1 MSKRKRGPATPAKA
15 MASAAFPGN
24 DEEDTRVELPDITPN
39 PKPRK
44 QRHVHTPSLGSP
56 TRESLGP
63 PPSRGTST
71 ERMSTDRELEKQ
83 LPTTPIR
90 VKNKVVFKSPHG
102 MNPEADYILPTI
114 FPMESGGLV
123 GRNSN
128 AVVRRA
134 LLGAKGSR
142 RSATPIPPYEPPS
155 DVFTPPREVF
165 LSPGPSK
172 NISKSLKRKGVNNRR
187 GPRANTTNL
196 LPAQVKQ
203 EVPDDIDLRAPMPP
217 PSPTDD
223 PLLLSGP
230 PEPEPGTNMVDEAP
244 LQEIDTAYDEQDQ
257 SVGADSMEMDDPY
270 DADVMPVRLFD
281 WDVGAADDGGWTDSD
296 DDGIDEGEGE
306 YTGKWKMIKV
316 PTKQDPPSSA
326 TRTRQ
331 ELWGRPISPY
341 PKTNSL
347 ELVSEEEEEEEEA
360 EAEEE
365 AEEEEVQR
373 LSLEPEHC
381 NSEDED
387 EKEERQVREMSMDFE
402 EETELLNPDSRDA
415 VSDDPRFIQ
424 EAISIGEEDETS
436 DTDDEPGL
444 VKITSTDPR
453 AAARAAAIL
462 KQVIYNLQS
471 SDNGI
476 IK

>member
-15 MASAAFPGN
+15 IASAAFPRNAG
-24 DEEDTRVELPDITPN
+24 EDTRVELPEITPN

-56 TRESLGP
+56 TRESLGS
-63 PPSRGTST
+63 PSRGTST
-71 ERMSTDRELEKQ
+71 DRMSTDRELDKQ
-83 LPTTPIR
+83 LTTTPIR
-90 VKNKVVFKSPHG
+90 VKNNVVFKSPHVT
-102 MNPEADYILPTI
+102 NPDADYILPTI
-114 FPMESGGLV
+114 FPTESGGLV

-128 AVVRRA
+128 VVARRA

-172 NISKSLKRKGVNNRR
+172 NISKSLKRKGVNSTKRK
-187 GPRANTTNL
+187 GPRVNTTNL

-230 PEPEPGTNMVDEAP
+230 PEPEPGTNTVNEAP
-244 LQEIDTAYDEQDQ
+244 LQEIDTAYNEQDQ
-257 SVGADSMEMDDPY
+257 SVEANWMEMGDPY
-270 DADVMPVRLFD
+270 DADVMPVKLFD
-281 WDVGAADDGGWTDSD
+281 WDVDAVDDGGWTDSD
-296 DDGIDEGEGE
+296 DDRIDEGEGE
-306 YTGKWKMIKV
+306 YTGKWKMIMV

-331 ELWGRPISPY
+331 ELWGRPISPF
-341 PKTNSL
+341 PKINSL
-347 ELVSEEEEEEEEA
+347 ELVSEEEEEEE
-360 EAEEE
+360 
-365 AEEEEVQR
+365 VQR
-373 LSLEPEHC
+373 LSVEPEHY
-381 NSEDED
+381 NSEDEN
-387 EKEERQVREMSMDFE
+387 EERQVREMSMDFE
-402 EETELLNPDSRDA
+402 EDTELPNPDTQGA
-415 VSDDPRFIQ
+415 VSGDPRFIQ

-436 DTDDEPGL
+436 DTDDEPDL
-444 VKITSTDPR
+444 VKITSTNPR

-462 KQVIYNLQS
+462 KQVINILYS
-471 SDNGI
+471 SDNDVI
-476 IK
+476 Q